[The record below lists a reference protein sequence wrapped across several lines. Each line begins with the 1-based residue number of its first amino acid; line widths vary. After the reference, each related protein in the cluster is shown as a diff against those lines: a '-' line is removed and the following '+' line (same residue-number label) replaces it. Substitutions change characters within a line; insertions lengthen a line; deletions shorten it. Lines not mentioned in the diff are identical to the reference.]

1 MYRKTG
7 FVWLLLSLFLA
18 GCSGTISGH
27 FTIKGSGQDTFSLTV
42 SNNTDLTLIVNGNGY
57 LFPPLGSGTE
67 SEEYDIHLFD
77 LPGFYFAVASP
88 LEDFPL
94 FEETTDVVPEKG
106 DRYLLTIET
115 VEIADSATRIEYSL
129 VPR

>member
-7 FVWLLLSLFLA
+7 YLWILLSLFLA

-27 FTIKGSGQDTFSLTV
+27 FTVRGSGQDTFSLTIV
-42 SNNTDLTLIVNGNGY
+42 NNTDSTLIVNGNGY
-57 LFPPLGSGTE
+57 LFPPLDPGAE
-67 SEEYDIHLFD
+67 SEEYDIHLFN

-88 LEDFPL
+88 TGDFPL
-94 FEETTDVVPEKG
+94 FEETTDVEPRKG

-115 VEIADSATRIEYSL
+115 IEITDGTPAVGFYLER
-129 VPR
+129 R